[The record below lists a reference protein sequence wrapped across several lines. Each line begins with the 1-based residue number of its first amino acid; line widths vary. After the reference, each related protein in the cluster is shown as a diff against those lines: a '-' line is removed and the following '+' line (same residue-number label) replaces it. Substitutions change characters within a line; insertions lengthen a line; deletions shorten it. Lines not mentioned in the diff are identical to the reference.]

1 MPPSSNN
8 KLTLKIIFV
17 VLFLALFG
25 EMAYIFTTLNKKDL
39 PRVFVPTTDTPTP
52 TSVPIIITSEYR
64 GKITKLD
71 VFNVNSALKANKIV
85 FSFTL
90 AFDNEEQK
98 DPGIFFFYKNELD
111 RIKVTDPVG
120 KIISYKDLKVGQI
133 ITVNQKY
140 NQNENLYLSSEIVVV
155 K

>member
-1 MPPSSNN
+1 MPPSLNN
-8 KLTLKIIFV
+8 KLVLRIILI

-25 EMAYIFTTLNKKDL
+25 ELAYIFTTLNKKDL
-39 PRVFVPTTDTPTP
+39 PNVFAPAVATPTP

-71 VFNVNSALKANKIV
+71 VFNVNPALKANKTV

-111 RIKVTDPVG
+111 RIKVTDPTG
-120 KIISYKDLKVGQI
+120 KIISYKDLKVGQT
-133 ITVNQKY
+133 ITIDQKY
-140 NQNENLYLSSEIVVV
+140 SQNENLYLSSEIVVV